1 MQINID
7 SSKVVTAAAQLQTYK
22 ESKITAL
29 SAACRATIKEGFES
43 KVLGQLHRYPSNETD
58 QLNLASSLADSLLP
72 GLAADWST
80 PFWCANQTDDWAMRM
95 HTAEQIQQL
104 GREAKARIV
113 SLMQRNAL
121 LAEQVQQASSK
132 AEVDQFEWSV

>member
-22 ESKITAL
+22 NSRIAVL
-29 SAACRATIKEGFES
+29 SAACRTAIKENFES
-43 KVLGQLHRYPSNETD
+43 RVLGESHAYPSNETD
-58 QLNLASSLADSLLP
+58 QLNLASSVADSLLP
-72 GLAADWST
+72 GLAADWVT
-80 PFWCANQTDDWAMRM
+80 PFWCLNQAGEWAMRM

-132 AEVDQFEWSV
+132 AEVDQFEWAV